1 MSDYKIMPKTRDN
14 HYVPQWYQRG
24 FLLEHSNQ
32 LHYLN
37 LDPDTKKLPNGSVI
51 TMNDRNI
58 WPTSRC
64 FYQTDLYTTFFG
76 EFIND
81 EIERR
86 LFGEIDDIGA
96 RVVRAFIGEDISEWH
111 RHFSDF
117 FSYIDS
123 QKIRTPKGLDWIRMH
138 YPRLGQVDLMLE
150 MQAIRN
156 LHCTLWSEGVREIV
170 SAKNSNVKFIIT
182 DHPVTIYN
190 YACSPDSQYCT
201 YPNDPSIALKGTQT
215 LFPLNLN
222 NCLIFTNLE
231 YAKNPNKQ
239 NPIEKRTNAQLV
251 RDSMVRTDA
260 FIRSRNLTDNE
271 VLTIN
276 AILKKRARRYIAA
289 PKKDWL
295 FPEINISSDWATF
308 KKVLLPPENELYQFG
323 GELFAK
329 YEDGSTYYQDAFGR
343 KRPENKYLKKT
354 IKTKKIGRNDYCGCG
369 SGKKYKKCCMNKKE
383 DERSSWQVLSIR
395 ERNFVLYN
403 GIEDILGF
411 NKGKTWDDIRKELS
425 NDQIIKIHELYGSLW
440 PTDTD
445 IFNLL
450 PKPDKTLR
458 ALYTGLIDP
467 RTVMLF
473 AIGSA
478 PYFDEILI
486 QHPFINP
493 GAINPKFSPVKSPH
507 QYKQQMLKNLLLF
520 LYLQPF
526 IEQGFINFFPDP
538 CCFDLYLQREMFD
551 MAKQRRG
558 FIKMNE
564 RETDRLMK
572 IFKKDHFTNTLCNLP
587 KDRRRNQVHKAMPG
601 LSSKQVE
608 ELLQYMERQHQEDPL
623 ALLQDDVFDEGGQ
636 LAMISM
642 VPNFEMALFIAQ
654 VTGSIILTDSETRWE
669 ELTRAQF
676 RKDGVV
682 SLPWVDLSDL
692 IANQKF
698 IFSSDPHSN
707 FCNRMEG
714 GFGSVRKFF
723 REVYLD
729 VQENKNIPDAVL
741 KRQRKEFL
749 ASYEKDIKKYNKK
762 MKYCFNGKMN
772 FLMPKGGFV
781 DNNTQRLLLKSG
793 SEKHV
798 NNVPMAIFLELLQ
811 KN

>member
-1 MSDYKIMPKTRDN
+1 MAKTRDN

-24 FLLEHSNQ
+24 FLLGHLNQ
-32 LHYLN
+32 LHYLD
-37 LDPDTKKLPNGSVI
+37 LSPDTKELPDERII
-51 TMNDRNI
+51 TMNNRNS

-76 EFIND
+76 EYIND

-86 LFGEIDDIGA
+86 LFGKIDDIGA
-96 RVVRAFIGEDISEWH
+96 RAVKAFIGEDISEWH

-123 QKIRTPKGLDWIRMH
+123 QKIRTPKGLDWIRKH

-170 SAKNSNVKFIIT
+170 SAKNSNIKFIVT
-182 DHPVTIYN
+182 DHPVTVYN
-190 YACSPDSQYCT
+190 YACSPDSEHCT

-215 LFPLNLN
+215 LFPLNLDH
-222 NCLIFTNLE
+222 CLIFTNLE

-239 NPIEKRTNAQLV
+239 NPIEKRTNAQFV
-251 RDSMVRTDA
+251 RDSMVRTDV
-260 FIRSRNLTDNE
+260 FIRSRNLNDSE
-271 VLTIN
+271 VSTIN
-276 AILKKRARRYIAA
+276 VILKKRARRYIAA

-308 KKVLLPPENELYQFG
+308 KKILLPPDNELYHFG

-343 KRPENKYLKKT
+343 KRPENKFLKKT
-354 IKTKKIGRNDYCGCG
+354 VKTAKIGRNDYCGCG

-383 DERSSWQVLSIR
+383 EERSSWQVLSIR
-395 ERNFVLYN
+395 ERNLVLYN

-411 NKGKTWDDIRKELS
+411 NKGKTWDDVRKELC
-425 NDQIIKIHELYGSLW
+425 NEQIIEIHELYGSLW

-450 PKPDKTLR
+450 PRPDKTLR

-467 RTVMLF
+467 RTAMLF
-473 AIGSA
+473 AIGSV

-486 QHPFINP
+486 QHPFTNP
-493 GAINPKFSPVKSPH
+493 GAVNPKFSPVKSPH
-507 QYKQQMLKNLLLF
+507 QYKQQMLKNILLF
-520 LYLQPF
+520 LYLHPF
-526 IEQGFINFFPDP
+526 IDQGFINFFPDP
-538 CCFDLYLQREMFD
+538 CCFDLHLQRELLE
-551 MAKQRRG
+551 MANQRKG

-564 RETDRLMK
+564 CEMDRLKK
-572 IFKKDHFTNTLCNLP
+572 IYKKDFTHTLRNLP
-587 KDRRRNQVHKAMPG
+587 KERQRNQVCKAMPD
-601 LSSKQVE
+601 LSSNQVE
-608 ELLQYMERQHQEDPL
+608 ELLQYMEKQHLEDPL
-623 ALLQDDVFDEGGQ
+623 ALLQEDVFDEGGQ
-636 LAMISM
+636 LTMISLA
-642 VPNFEMALFIAQ
+642 PNFEMALFIAQ

-676 RKDGVV
+676 RGDGII
-682 SLPWVDLSDL
+682 SLPWSHLSD
-692 IANQKF
+692 IIKNQKF
-698 IFSSDPHSN
+698 IFSADPHSN
-707 FCNRMEG
+707 FCHRMDG
-714 GFGSVRKFF
+714 GFGNIRKFF
-723 REVYLD
+723 REVN
-729 VQENKNIPDAVL
+729 VAVL
-741 KRQRKEFL
+741 KNKNTSNTVIVEKQKQEFL
-749 ASYEKDIKKYNKK
+749 AAYEKDIKEYNKK
-762 MKYCFNGKMN
+762 MKYSFNGKMN

-798 NNVPMAIFLELLQ
+798 NNVPMAIFLELWE